1 MAVKT
6 ITIDMDAYEA
16 LRRHKGRGQSFSD
29 VIKEHFGG
37 KTTGASLARVLSELA
52 MDPATLDEVDRMIE
66 DRTRDAARAPTL

>member
-16 LRRHKGRGQSFSD
+16 LRRHKGDGQSFSD

-37 KTTGASLARVLSELA
+37 RTTGSVLARVVANLA
-52 MDPATLDEVDRMIE
+52 LDESTLDGLDRLIE
-66 DRTRDAARAPTL
+66 ARGEDTARAPDL